1 MVLPRA
7 LAKLNRHIANPI
19 LGRLAGRVPP
29 MSMVVHKGRKSGRP
43 YRTPVW
49 AFEDDGVYR
58 IALTYGRDVDWVKNI
73 TAAGGFELE
82 TKGTVVLLIDPV
94 VEHDPSARW
103 APPGVRQA
111 LKVMSATYYLQARPA

>member
-1 MVLPRA
+1 MVLPRT
-7 LAKLNRHIANPI
+7 LAKLNRHVTNPI
-19 LGRLAGRVPP
+19 LGRLAGKVPP

-49 AFEDDGVYR
+49 AFESEGVYR
-58 IALTYGRDVDWVKNI
+58 IALTYGRDVDWVKNV

-94 VEHDPSARW
+94 VVHDASAAW
-103 APPGVRQA
+103 APVGVRQA
-111 LKVMSATYYLQARPA
+111 LKVLSATDHLQARPA

>member
-7 LAKLNRHIANPI
+7 LAKLNRRVTNPL
-19 LGRLAGRVPP
+19 LGRLVGRVAP
-29 MSMVVHKGRKSGRP
+29 MAMVVHKGRKSGRP

-49 AFEDDGVYR
+49 AFERDNVYR

-82 TKGTVVLLIDPV
+82 TKGTVVLLIEPRVDN
-94 VEHDPSARW
+94 DPSARW
-103 APPGVRQA
+103 APLGVRQA
-111 LKVMSATYYLQARPA
+111 LKLMSATDYLQARPA

>member
-7 LAKLNRHIANPI
+7 LAKLNRHVTNPM

-49 AFEDDGVYR
+49 AFEGDGVYR

-82 TKGTVVLLIDPV
+82 TKRTVVLLIDPV
-94 VEHDPSARW
+94 VHNDPSVRW
-103 APPGVRQA
+103 APPVVRQA
-111 LKVMSATYYLQARPA
+111 LKAMSATYYLQARPA